1 MEEIV
6 KQSWKSW
13 ANKWDQENPSDFKK
27 ACNDSR
33 IRQEAAIYQ
42 RESTKRMTKLLEQE
56 QERIKVIQE
65 QERIKVIQEQKE
77 VEKKD

>member
-42 RESTKRMTKLLEQE
+42 HESKERMKKLFEQE
-56 QERIKVIQE
+56 QERV
-65 QERIKVIQEQKE
+65 KVIQEQKE
-77 VEKKD
+77 LEKKD